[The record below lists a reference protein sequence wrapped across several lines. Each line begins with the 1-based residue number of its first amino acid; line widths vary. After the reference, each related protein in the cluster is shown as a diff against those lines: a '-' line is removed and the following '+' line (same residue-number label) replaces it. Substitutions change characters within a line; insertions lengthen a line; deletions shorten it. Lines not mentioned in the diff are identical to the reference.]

1 MEKTVEIIICSSCIS
16 NNYTSNHD
24 LEDIL
29 NQVESILQEARPE
42 TAWNLTT
49 QNCFKFCPKDRIT
62 ISVSERMTMT
72 RAATIDSITQEIL
85 SFFKK

>member
-1 MEKTVEIIICSSCIS
+1 MEKTVEIIICSSCIT

-29 NQVESILQEARPE
+29 NQVESLLREARPE
-42 TAWNLTT
+42 IGWNLTT

-62 ISVSERMTMT
+62 ISVSDRMTMT
-72 RAATIDSITQEIL
+72 RAATVDSIVKEVL
-85 SFFKK
+85 SFFRK